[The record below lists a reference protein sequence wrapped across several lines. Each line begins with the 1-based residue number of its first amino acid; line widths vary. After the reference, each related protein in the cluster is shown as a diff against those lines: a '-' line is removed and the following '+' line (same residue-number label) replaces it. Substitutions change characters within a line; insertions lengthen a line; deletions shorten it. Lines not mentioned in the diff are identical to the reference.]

1 MLTAK
6 TKEIVNEVDEVMTIC
21 MKQVGMSVLGSMGM
35 DELVMLQKCMSLLG
49 KTKEL
54 AVEQAEMIDS
64 MDKKIDKILMI
75 LNERKES

>member
-6 TKEIVNEVDEVMTIC
+6 TKEIVNEIDEVMMLC
-21 MKQVGMSVLGSMGM
+21 MKHVSISTLGSM
-35 DELVMLQKCMSLLG
+35 DVDDLVMMQKCMSLLERS
-49 KTKEL
+49 KEL

-64 MDKKIDKILMI
+64 MDEKIDKILMI